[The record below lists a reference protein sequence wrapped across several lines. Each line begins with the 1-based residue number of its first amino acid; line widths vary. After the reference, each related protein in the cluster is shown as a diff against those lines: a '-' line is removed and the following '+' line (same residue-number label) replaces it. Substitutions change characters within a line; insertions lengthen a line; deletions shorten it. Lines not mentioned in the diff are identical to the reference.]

1 MLEMIFK
8 NAIKHPFKLLALCY
22 VAYLASMSFFVV
34 GLLLLLAAGW
44 IRQKVK
50 AAAKAQAEAVAET
63 ERAEATKAKTV
74 MAEPVAKVEHINVA
88 PAVNDITAAQPTP
101 IRQYARSAVVIP
113 FRSGTR

>member
-1 MLEMIFK
+1 MLELIFK
-8 NAIKHPFKLLALCY
+8 NAIKHPVKLLALCY

-50 AAAKAQAEAVAET
+50 AAAKARAEAVAET
-63 ERAEATKAKTV
+63 ERAEAAKVKTV

>member
-1 MLEMIFK
+1 MLEKIFT

-63 ERAEATKAKTV
+63 ERAEATKTV